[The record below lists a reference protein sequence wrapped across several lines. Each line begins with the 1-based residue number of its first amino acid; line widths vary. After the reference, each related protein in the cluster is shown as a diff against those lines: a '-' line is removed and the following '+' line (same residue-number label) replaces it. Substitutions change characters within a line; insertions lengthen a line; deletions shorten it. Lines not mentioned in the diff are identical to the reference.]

1 MAIVSRPEAQYL
13 FTVTPAT
20 SFVFSPIRA
29 INLAIFKPCSASG
42 VALPTI
48 TSSILDLSRLGILF
62 TIYSMVSAASSSGLL
77 NLKSPLGAFPTAV
90 LYAEIIYAV
99 FIL

>member
-20 SFVFSPIRA
+20 SFVFKPINA

-48 TSSILDLSRLGILF
+48 TSSILDLSRLGILALIGG
-62 TIYSMVSAASSSGLL
+62 TIASL
-77 NLKSPLGAFPTAV
+77 FTAV
-90 LYAEIIYAV
+90 IVGMLI
-99 FIL
+99 